1 MKSRQCTLITLLFV
15 GTGASVHA
23 QSIVNG
29 DFTTDL
35 SGWTTQGP
43 NTQWRSDLGPDSAPG
58 VAWLNDVPGPVCF
71 VQQTISGLTPGQTYN
86 ISGFYKSLAIFASTG
101 SFTVTVDGNTMF
113 ANPETSFVTN
123 WTPFSF
129 GFTPSVSSAVLRLN
143 GQVGSDSDYIVDN
156 VAIASAGPAATPEP
170 GSVALLV
177 GMGISGAGLLM
188 RRRKQA
194 ARTR

>member
-1 MKSRQCTLITLLFV
+1 MKSQQCSLIMLLLV
-15 GTGASVHA
+15 GTGASVQA

-29 DFTTDL
+29 NFATDL

-101 SFTVTVDGNTMF
+101 SFTTTIDGTTTF

-129 GFTPSVSSAVLRLN
+129 GFTPAASSAVLRLN
-143 GQVGSDSDYIVDN
+143 GQVGSDSDYLVDN
-156 VAIASAGPAATPEP
+156 VVIASVGPAATPEP

-177 GMGISGAGLLM
+177 GMGFSGAGLLM

-194 ARTR
+194 AKTR